1 MLKIKLLPA
10 GYGDCILISIDS
22 VENVN
27 ILIDGGL
34 SETYDKYLKK
44 EVAHILALNQK
55 LNLVISTHMDNDHIS
70 GLVKLLNSSYSKLIN
85 EIWYNGLI
93 QVVDSRFYSKEKDE
107 YTKEDI
113 KIIDKIISQGVISDS
128 QQKIGIN
135 SGMSLG
141 VLITK
146 NKIALNTITSGKLIC
161 DNTLYDRYEIAKNIY
176 ISVIGPSIDDIV
188 LLEDQ
193 WKKEMVSQN
202 FMFRVNNKIKMTEAF
217 EYQLMRIKSH
227 YSPESYKI
235 CGDGDLKKYIGDLSE
250 TDGSIVNKSSISF
263 ILEYN
268 EKKFLFLGD
277 SVIDERFL
285 SKLKK
290 LSAINIIFRP

>member
-113 KIIDKIISQGVISDS
+113 KIIDKIISQGVISD
-128 QQKIGIN
+128 
-135 SGMSLG
+135 
-141 VLITK
+141 
-146 NKIALNTITSGKLIC
+146 
-161 DNTLYDRYEIAKNIY
+161 
-176 ISVIGPSIDDIV
+176 
-188 LLEDQ
+188 
-193 WKKEMVSQN
+193 
-202 FMFRVNNKIKMTEAF
+202 
-217 EYQLMRIKSH
+217 
-227 YSPESYKI
+227 
-235 CGDGDLKKYIGDLSE
+235 
-250 TDGSIVNKSSISF
+250 
-263 ILEYN
+263 
-268 EKKFLFLGD
+268 
-277 SVIDERFL
+277 
-285 SKLKK
+285 
-290 LSAINIIFRP
+290 

>member
-1 MLKIKLLPA
+1 MIV
-10 GYGDCILISIDS
+10 G
-22 VENVN
+22 
-27 ILIDGGL
+27 
-34 SETYDKYLKK
+34 
-44 EVAHILALNQK
+44 
-55 LNLVISTHMDNDHIS
+55 
-70 GLVKLLNSSYSKLIN
+70 
-85 EIWYNGLI
+85 
-93 QVVDSRFYSKEKDE
+93 FYSKEKDE

-235 CGDGDLKKYIGDLSE
+235 CGDGDFKK
-250 TDGSIVNKSSISF
+250 
-263 ILEYN
+263 
-268 EKKFLFLGD
+268 
-277 SVIDERFL
+277 
-285 SKLKK
+285 
-290 LSAINIIFRP
+290 NI